1 MNHSEFL
8 RKKAANLFS
17 QTNYSYLVPY
27 SNLFYKSDSEI
38 LSYAPFFLSSGC
50 GSNPIIV
57 ISGQIGSVICRFIS
71 PRFFVTTIPL
81 MYPLSCIIIKICSQR
96 SRVTPSRNGL
106 IVSTSN
112 SSQSSAASKYLNIR
126 YMTLKLFIVS
136 LLFVCGGF
144 LGPSPYQHI
153 PLTFANTHLLT
164 GGLHC
169 DGAVF
174 LHLEKFFS
182 LAHLPSFA
190 LNLSYPTV

>member
-1 MNHSEFL
+1 MFFAEFSL
-8 RKKAANLFS
+8 YNIHCALQHIGRLTHKPVFF
-17 QTNYSYLVPY
+17 Q
-27 SNLFYKSDSEI
+27 I
-38 LSYAPFFLSSGC
+38 LQS
-50 GSNPIIV
+50 
-57 ISGQIGSVICRFIS
+57 
-71 PRFFVTTIPL
+71 
-81 MYPLSCIIIKICSQR
+81 KICSQR

-174 LHLEKFFS
+174 FYFLGYCRFW
-182 LAHLPSFA
+182 
-190 LNLSYPTV
+190 PTSGNFRRG